1 VLVPQHA
8 AARSDWNSEIG
19 ELQSGQNIGRG
30 QMVAADFTVTPSVVF
45 SENNAGGVGAA
56 LGGLLGRFGGAGAR
70 SW

>member
-1 VLVPQHA
+1 
-8 AARSDWNSEIG
+8 
-19 ELQSGQNIGRG
+19 
-30 QMVAADFTVTPSVVF
+30 MVAADFAVTPSVVF